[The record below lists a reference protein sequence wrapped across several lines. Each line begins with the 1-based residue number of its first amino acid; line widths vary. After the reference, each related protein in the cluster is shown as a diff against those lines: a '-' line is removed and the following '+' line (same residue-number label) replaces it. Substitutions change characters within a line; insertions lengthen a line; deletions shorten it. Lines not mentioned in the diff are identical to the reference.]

1 MINETIVISDTNI
14 FLDLISVNL
23 LKEFFC
29 LPCNFSTTDFVINE
43 IIQPVQQKQ
52 IDIFVKSKKLDVV
65 SFDSTELAQITSM
78 FAGSKNNTS
87 LSDCSVWYY
96 AKQTGGRLLT
106 GDGNLRK
113 SAEADNIKVSGILF
127 IFDNLIE
134 YGILD
139 KKKAAD
145 LLEQL
150 TKINMRLPKAE
161 CEQRISDWRKD

>member
-1 MINETIVISDTNI
+1 MINETIIISDTNI

-43 IIQPVQQKQ
+43 IIQTVQQKQ
-52 IDIFVKSKKLDVV
+52 IDIF
-65 SFDSTELAQITSM
+65 
-78 FAGSKNNTS
+78 
-87 LSDCSVWYY
+87 
-96 AKQTGGRLLT
+96 
-106 GDGNLRK
+106 
-113 SAEADNIKVSGILF
+113 
-127 IFDNLIE
+127 DNLVE

-161 CEQRISDWRKD
+161 CELRISDWRKD

>member
-1 MINETIVISDTNI
+1 MINETLVVSDTNI

-23 LKEFFC
+23 LKDFFC

-43 IIQPVQQKQ
+43 IIQPFQKKQ
-52 IDIFVKSKKLDVV
+52 INIFVKSKKLNVV
-65 SFDSTELAQITSM
+65 SFDFAELSKITSM
-78 FAGSKNNTS
+78 FASSKSNTS
-87 LSDCSVWYY
+87 LTDCSVWYY

-113 SAEADNIKVSGILF
+113 SAEADNIKVSGILY
-127 IFDNLIE
+127 IFDNLVE

-139 KKKAAD
+139 RKKAAD

-150 TKINMRLPKAE
+150 TKINMRLPKNE
-161 CEQRISDWRKD
+161 CEKRISNWRN